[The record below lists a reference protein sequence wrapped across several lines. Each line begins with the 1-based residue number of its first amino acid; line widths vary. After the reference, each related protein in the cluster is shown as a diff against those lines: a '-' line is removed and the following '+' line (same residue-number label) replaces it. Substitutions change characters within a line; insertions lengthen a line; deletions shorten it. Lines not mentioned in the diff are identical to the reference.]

1 MRISDW
7 SSDVCSSD
15 LGSRPATGKR
25 EIPAAARV
33 IAEQF
38 VVYPLVRGHGLR
50 RFVEE
55 DTPQD
60 RYAEV
65 ARWLNLAPLTEVQ
78 KNLRALRS
86 QVKAASEDG
95 IAVNRVLT
103 QLRTLS
109 ANALQAWD
117 EAAIAAHINQEALAP
132 LDPAIAM
139 AMLAEDDPRSE
150 EHTSELQSLM
160 RNSYAVFCLK

>member
-1 MRISDW
+1 MAADSGSDAFVPILFHCG
-7 SSDVCSSD
+7 DAHHE
-15 LGSRPATGKR
+15 GSRPATGKR

-78 KNLRALRS
+78 KNLRALRDR
-86 QVKAASEDG
+86 K
-95 IAVNRVLT
+95 
-103 QLRTLS
+103 RTRL
-109 ANALQAWD
+109 
-117 EAAIAAHINQEALAP
+117 
-132 LDPAIAM
+132 
-139 AMLAEDDPRSE
+139 
-150 EHTSELQSLM
+150 
-160 RNSYAVFCLK
+160 NSSH

>member
-1 MRISDW
+1 MTRPSPTLRP
-7 SSDVCSSD
+7 SD
-15 LGSRPATGKR
+15 LATGKR

-95 IAVNRVLT
+95 
-103 QLRTLS
+103 
-109 ANALQAWD
+109 
-117 EAAIAAHINQEALAP
+117 
-132 LDPAIAM
+132 
-139 AMLAEDDPRSE
+139 RSE
-150 EHTSELQSLM
+150 ERRVGKECVSTCRSRWSPYH
-160 RNSYAVFCLK
+160 

>member
-1 MRISDW
+1 MTRPSPTLRP
-7 SSDVCSSD
+7 SD
-15 LGSRPATGKR
+15 LATGKR

-117 EAAIAAHINQEALAP
+117 EAAIAA
-132 LDPAIAM
+132 
-139 AMLAEDDPRSE
+139 R
-150 EHTSELQSLM
+150 
-160 RNSYAVFCLK
+160 